1 VKDPGRANL
10 GHGNEVSAVPAI
22 TARTQAGQRDR
33 GADPAQGGAPDS
45 VAAPRA
51 LLALSAKDHYVRVT
65 ITAGETLVL
74 IRLGDAMQ

>member
-1 VKDPGRANL
+1 
-10 GHGNEVSAVPAI
+10 
-22 TARTQAGQRDR
+22 
-33 GADPAQGGAPDS
+33 
-45 VAAPRA
+45 